1 MSNRTDIYKL
11 LYLKDGDK
19 WYPGFD
25 YENMLTVENQIQNL
39 IKFVGPGILNGWD
52 VYKLSEHRTDQLTLI
67 NGYLNDP
74 DSEMGQRMTLMN
86 LNFNNVCDV
95 ATTQNITLSGIQTID
110 SLLLES
116 GNKVLVKNQ
125 TTASQNGVYVVS
137 SGAWTRHP
145 TLSSSSDY
153 DSNFLVY
160 ISSGRINKQT
170 LWIGATL
177 VTGFSL
183 NSSNSDCVIC
193 LSDCGSYPS
202 IFKLF
207 CCIQS

>member
-25 YENMLTVENQIQNL
+25 YENMLTVENQIQDL

-67 NGYLNDP
+67 DGYLNDP

-95 ATTQNITLSGIQTID
+95 GTTENITLSGIQTID
-110 SLLLES
+110 FLLLES

-125 TTASQNGVYVVS
+125 TTAS
-137 SGAWTRHP
+137 
-145 TLSSSSDY
+145 
-153 DSNFLVY
+153 
-160 ISSGRINKQT
+160 
-170 LWIGATL
+170 
-177 VTGFSL
+177 
-183 NSSNSDCVIC
+183 
-193 LSDCGSYPS
+193 
-202 IFKLF
+202 
-207 CCIQS
+207 